1 MNPSRIWL
9 VVKARKRTK
18 HDKRVNQLEQ
28 RTDIT
33 KVKEMERDVRL
44 EPSSFMYAINQKT
57 PNKPFTCFAI

>member
-1 MNPSRIWL
+1 M
-9 VVKARKRTK
+9 TK
-18 HDKRVNQLEQ
+18 GLTNLNKKQ
-28 RTDIT
+28 DIT